1 MIFVTVGTHQQPF
14 DRLLDGLAG
23 LPAGELV
30 VQHGY
35 GAAPGGVARAAP
47 FMSYLEMVRCFEEA
61 ERVVTHAGVGSIL
74 SARRAGHVPV
84 VVPRLRRHGE
94 HVDDHQLELVRGL
107 AATGHVI
114 AVLDT
119 AALAGAVAA
128 APPRGAPPAASEGGL
143 QAALRAELAASRAAS
158 AAFDPLELL
167 DERERL

>member
-14 DRLLDGLAG
+14 GRLLDGLRA

-35 GAAPGGVARAAP
+35 GPPPSGAAHAAP
-47 FMSYLEMVRCFEEA
+47 FMPYAEMMRRFAEA

-84 VVPRLRRHGE
+84 VVPRLKRHGE

-119 AALAGAVAA
+119 EALAEAVAA
-128 APPRGAPPAASEGGL
+128 APRRGLASASSPGGL
-143 QAALRAELAASRAAS
+143 HAALRAALAH
-158 AAFDPLELL
+158 
-167 DERERL
+167 